1 MKTIQLIQLVLSM
14 LVLIVSVQDTHAVM
28 KRVRAAPKSRSDAEK
43 RRLRYKT
50 EEERRHLSHSSSS
63 DEGMLCFVFFVCC
76 CVLDVVWCGLLCRH
90 NKV

>member
-63 DEGMLCFVFFVCC
+63 DEGMFVFLCC
-76 CVLDVVWCGLLCRH
+76 CVFWMWCGVVCCRRH

>member
-63 DEGMLCFVFFVCC
+63 DEGMLCL
-76 CVLDVVWCGLLCRH
+76 CVLFVVVFWMWCGLLCFA
-90 NKV
+90 VSS